1 MRFVAFILSLCLTM
15 NVIAAS
21 TGQLQLER
29 ELDEYNYALSVEWD
43 QKDWKFYEAE
53 TEKFLIKLSYL
64 MREQG
69 LTPNDLTLL
78 SEKKIKNKAVL
89 DAVKHRVERL
99 GPNSSEADLIEI
111 LKQTSTEFYSQ
122 GASWNGMAVLL
133 YGGGLVLLA
142 AITYHLWV
150 AATTEC
156 VQKVEEYKCI
166 STSTIDVNG
175 LVTVVTDCGPKA
187 SCVAWAKK

>member
-1 MRFVAFILSLCLTM
+1 MRFVALFLSLCLTM
-15 NVIAAS
+15 NVFAAS
-21 TGQLQLER
+21 AGQLQLER

-53 TEKFLIKLSYL
+53 TEKFLKKLSYL
-64 MREQG
+64 MRERG

-89 DAVKHRVERL
+89 DAVKLRVELL
-99 GPNSSEADLIEI
+99 GPDSSEADLIQI

-122 GASWNGMAVLL
+122 GASWNGMAVLI

-142 AITYHLWV
+142 ALAYHIWV

-156 VQKVEEYKCI
+156 VQKVEEYECV
-166 STSTIDVNG
+166 STSVIDIYGMVKVINS
-175 LVTVVTDCGPKA
+175 CGPKV